1 MTAVLSAPD
10 TTGHETVDTPVIDS
24 THHRYPAIPGLAPVV
39 GADVSVPL
47 AHGGTTRYVN
57 LDYAASAPALSSV
70 AAAVA
75 VGLGEYASVHRGAG
89 HLSQVTTAR
98 YEAARDTV
106 RRFVRGRVDDTVVFT
121 RNTTDAINLA
131 AHITP
136 GDVVVL
142 DIEHHANLLPW
153 CAPRDGRNRA
163 RIVRTCDTIEDTLVA
178 LEAELAS
185 APAALLAVTAASN
198 VTGEVLPI
206 SRLASI
212 AHRHGARILV
222 DAAQLVAHRP
232 VSVVSHG
239 IDYLAFSGHK
249 AYAPFGAGVLI
260 GRTDWFDAAD
270 PYLAGGGATA
280 DVDLS
285 PHAGGVTWH
294 TGAARHEAG
303 SPNVLGAVSIAA
315 ACEAL
320 ADLGPEAIGLHELRL
335 AQRLDSGLA
344 AIPGVVPLRI
354 FADSTDRVGIAG
366 FTVDGIAPRVV
377 AEYLSAQHGIGVRD
391 GRFCAHPLL
400 ERLGHPAGAVRASF
414 GAGTTSDD
422 IDRLLEALRALTE
435 HALTEHAP
443 IDHALTEQTIRPNS
457 NEG

>member
-1 MTAVLSAPD
+1 MTAVLSAPSAV
-10 TTGHETVDTPVIDS
+10 GHQSVDAGIVDHDHPARPV
-24 THHRYPAIPGLAPVV
+24 IPGLAPVV

-75 VGLGEYASVHRGAG
+75 EGLGEYASVHRGAG

-98 YEAARDTV
+98 YEAARETV
-106 RRFVRGRVDDTVVFT
+106 REFVRGRVDDAVVFT

-163 RIVRTCDTIEDTLVA
+163 RVVPACDTIEDTLVA

-185 APAALLAVTAASN
+185 APASLLAVTAASN

-206 SRLASI
+206 GRLASI

-232 VSVVSHG
+232 VSIVSHG

-260 GRTDWFDAAD
+260 GRRDWFDAAD

-280 DVDLS
+280 DVDLG
-285 PHAGGVTWH
+285 PRAGGVTWH

-303 SPNVLGAVSIAA
+303 SPNVLGAVSIAQ
-315 ACEAL
+315 ACRAL

-335 AQRLDSGLA
+335 SERLDQGLA
-344 AIPGVVPLRI
+344 AVDGVRPLRI
-354 FADSTDRVGIAG
+354 FSDSTDRVGIAG

-377 AEYLSAQHGIGVRD
+377 AEYLSARHGIGVRD

-400 ERLGHPAGAVRASF
+400 RRLGHPAGAVRASF
-414 GAGTTSDD
+414 GAGTTSED
-422 IDRLLEALRALTE
+422 IDRLLDALRALTAE
-435 HALTEHAP
+435 
-443 IDHALTEQTIRPNS
+443 TIREELD
-457 NEG
+457 EG